1 MEAHETVFKLYRNQS
16 VLCNCIMILIKIAS
30 LLNPCSMPP
39 IQQINPILTKE
50 WISYQSTI
58 PMNHNHI
65 VIE

>member
-1 MEAHETVFKLYRNQS
+1 
-16 VLCNCIMILIKIAS
+16 
-30 LLNPCSMPP
+30 MPP

-50 WISYQSTI
+50 LISYQSTI